1 MLKHYFLNMKI
12 KIASRSS
19 KLALK
24 QVQEFVKISNIS
36 DYELLNITTEGDKL
50 SSEGSILFDKANFVT
65 DIEINLLNDS
75 ADLAVHSAKDMPA
88 KDTEGLEHLFFIESS
103 ERRLSDLIIFK
114 NNEKFK
120 TDMILGTSSLR
131 RKMQAKFHLN
141 AENVISLNGNIDTR
155 LKKLNDGMYDCIV
168 LAEAGLHRLDYLLK
182 NKNYFKLNHI
192 TCSGQGV
199 LAVQWKK
206 GSKIGELINSSIV
219 NKSIVELNNQIELEK
234 KLLRKLDAN
243 CNSAI
248 SLHASN
254 GIIKGEIY
262 GLENFIS
269 FNGTNIEQI
278 LKDIDQK
285 GGLKLLHEHN

>member
-36 DYELLNITTEGDKL
+36 DYELLKITTEGDKL

-65 DIEINLLNDS
+65 DIEINLLNES

-88 KDTEGLEHLFFIESS
+88 RDTEGLEHLFFIESS

-114 NNEKFK
+114 NNEDFK

-155 LKKLNDGMYDCIV
+155 LRKLNDGMYDCIV
-168 LAEAGLHRLDYLLK
+168 LAEAGLYRLDYLLK
-182 NKNYFKLNHI
+182 SNNYFKLNHI

-206 GSKIGELINSSIV
+206 GSKIGKLINSSIV

-234 KLLRKLDAN
+234 ELLRKLDAS

-254 GIIKGEIY
+254 GMIKGEIY

>member
-1 MLKHYFLNMKI
+1 MKI

-36 DYELLNITTEGDKL
+36 DYELLKITTEGDKL
-50 SSEGSILFDKANFVT
+50 SSEGSTLFDKANFVT
-65 DIEINLLNDS
+65 DIEINLLNGS

-114 NNEKFK
+114 NNEDFK

-141 AENVISLNGNIDTR
+141 AENVVSLNGNIDTR
-155 LKKLNDGMYDCIV
+155 LRKLNDGMYDCIV
-168 LAEAGLHRLDYLLK
+168 LAEAGLYRLDYLLK
-182 NKNYFKLNHI
+182 SNNYCKLNHI

-234 KLLRKLDAN
+234 ELLRKLDAN

-269 FNGTNIEQI
+269 FSGTNIERI